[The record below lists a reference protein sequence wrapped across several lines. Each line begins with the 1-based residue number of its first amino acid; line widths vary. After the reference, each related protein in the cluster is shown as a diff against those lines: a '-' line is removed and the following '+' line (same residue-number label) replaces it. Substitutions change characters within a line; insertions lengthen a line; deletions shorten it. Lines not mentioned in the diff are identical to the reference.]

1 MGLLD
6 LLKRGYSTLGVGQ
19 LPGDKNK
26 FNSTAGAR
34 PSDRYNNTPGV
45 NSKLHNTYS
54 ITGEPSIN
62 GVVRTPSRLDLDGKI
77 PADNYTIT
85 APEGRGGSIK

>member
-6 LLKRGYSTLGVGQ
+6 LLKKGYSTLGVGQ

-26 FNSTAGAR
+26 FNSVAGTR
-34 PSDRYNNTPGV
+34 PSDRYNDIPGV
-45 NSKLHNTYS
+45 NSKLHYTYS
-54 ITGEPSIN
+54 ITGIPSVN
-62 GVVRTPSRLDLDGKI
+62 GVKTTPSKLDLDGEI
-77 PADNYTIT
+77 PADRYTVT